1 MSRYCLSLLRIGSL
15 MLLLFGAAPLWAEDS
30 PELNETEER
39 VNGEESSALDLGLS
53 ELIDVGAL
61 AESWERRIDG
71 LLSDY
76 GLSAN
81 FLGGLL
87 ATVVLVL
94 LTLGVTYAIKRIL
107 NHLFSRIYRLGNRIW
122 LNQHRLS
129 LYKRVLMAFIRLVL
143 WGFAIIALVVVWGGS
158 TAGLALSERMIA
170 VFLAFTRLVL
180 LVLLAAAVFE
190 VVAAVLET
198 IFAKWAR
205 TGTSRVNTLLP
216 IVRNVAYGVLAVMF
230 GLTLISELGIDVV
243 PLLAGAGVIGF
254 AIGFGAQ
261 TFVKDLITGF
271 VIILED
277 LIQVGDVASVGG
289 KAGLVEKITI
299 RKVQLRDLSGTVYTV
314 PFSEIGIVENLTKD
328 FSFYLMDVGVAY
340 RENTDEVISVLQE
353 VSDELCADDEYKND
367 ILEPIEILGVDAFA
381 DSAVIIKAR
390 IKTLPI
396 KQWRVGREFNRR
408 MKFAFDERGIE
419 IPFPHQTLYFG
430 QDKDGSAPAARFE
443 LAKIS
448 GAANDD

>member
-1 MSRYCLSLLRIGSL
+1 MSRYCYPLLRISSL
-15 MLLLFGAAPLWAEDS
+15 VLLLFSATSLWAEA
-30 PELNETEER
+30 PPNGNEADQQ
-39 VNGEESSALDLGLS
+39 VNGEDPSLDLGLS
-53 ELIDVGAL
+53 EMFDVAGL
-61 AESWERRIDG
+61 ADSWERSIDAM
-71 LLSDY
+71 LSDY
-76 GLSAN
+76 GLSAS
-81 FLGGLL
+81 FLGSVL
-87 ATVVLVL
+87 ATVILVL
-94 LTLGVTYAIKRIL
+94 LTLGITYAIKRIL
-107 NHLFSRIYRLGNRIW
+107 QQLFSRLNRLGDRVW

-129 LYKRVLMAFIRLVL
+129 LYKRVVMAFIRLVL
-143 WGFAIIALVVVWGGS
+143 WGFAVIALVVVWGGS
-158 TAGLALSERMIA
+158 TAGLAVSERMIT
-170 VFLAFTRLVL
+170 VFLALTRLAIL
-180 LVLLAAAVFE
+180 ILLAAAVFE
-190 VVAAVLET
+190 AAAAVLET
-198 IFAKWAR
+198 LFAKWAR
-205 TGTSRVNTLLP
+205 TGTARVNTLLP
-216 IVRNVAYGVLAVMF
+216 IVRNVTYGVLAVIF
-230 GLTLISELGIDVV
+230 GITLISELGIDVV

-289 KAGLVEKITI
+289 RAGLVEKITI

-328 FSFYLMDVGVAY
+328 FSFYLMDIGVAY
-340 RENTDEVISVLQE
+340 RENTDEVIEVLKE
-353 VSDELCADDEYKND
+353 VSAELCADEEYKSD
-367 ILEPIEILGVDAFA
+367 ILDQIEILGVDSFA

-408 MKFAFDERGIE
+408 MKFAFDAKGIE

-430 QDKDGSAPAARFE
+430 QNKDGSAPAAHLE
-443 LAKIS
+443 LTRVA